1 MLSALMLFS
10 TFAMAGVSCD
20 EDVGQACL
28 EKARLYRDGKGIP
41 VDESS
46 AMEFFEGACGVG
58 NWHAC
63 VEFGEWLLNLAK
75 PLRDSSRAAQLF
87 MDSCISGLGGACLNA
102 GDLFILGDGVVR
114 DAASA
119 ALWYE
124 LGCDFG
130 DLEACFRAG
139 IGYEIGSG
147 VSEDTVTAVRFFEM
161 SCDGEFG
168 PACGRLGD
176 MHLRGTAGDKKDADA
191 AAELYKRSC
200 EFGFGDGCYAHAE
213 NLRSL
218 PKKER
223 DLEEIN
229 RVIVAGC
236 DFRSPDSCVE
246 AGDLFAD
253 DDSERALKYY
263 VLACEMGQ
271 RTGCKMRDK
280 LQKK

>member
-1 MLSALMLFS
+1 MLTTLLLVS
-10 TFAMAGVSCD
+10 TLSMAGVSCD
-20 EDVGQACL
+20 NDLGQSCL

-46 AMEFFEGACGVG
+46 AMEFFEGACAAG
-58 NWHAC
+58 NWLGC
-63 VEFGEWLLNLAK
+63 VEFGEWLLGLAK
-75 PLRDSSRAAQLF
+75 PLRDSGRAAQLF
-87 MDSCISGLGGACLNA
+87 MDSCISGLGSACLNA

-124 LGCDFG
+124 LGCDFA

-147 VSEDTVTAVRFFEM
+147 VSEDTTTAVRFFAM

-176 MHLRGTAGDKKDADA
+176 MHVRGTAGDKKDVGA
-191 AAELYKRSC
+191 AAELYRRSC
-200 EFGFGDGCYAHAE
+200 EFGFGDGCFEHAQ
-213 NLRSL
+213 NLASMS
-218 PKKER
+218 KKER
-223 DLEEIN
+223 DYDEIN

-236 DFRSPDSCVE
+236 GYESPSCCLE
-246 AGDLFAD
+246 AGELFESE
-253 DDSERALKYY
+253 DSERALKYY
-263 VLACEMGQ
+263 VSACEMGE
-271 RTGCKMRDK
+271 RTGCKKRDK